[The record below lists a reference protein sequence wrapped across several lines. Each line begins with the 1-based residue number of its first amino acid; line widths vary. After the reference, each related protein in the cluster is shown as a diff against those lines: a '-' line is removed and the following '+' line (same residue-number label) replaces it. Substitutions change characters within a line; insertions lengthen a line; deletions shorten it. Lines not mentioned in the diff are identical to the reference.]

1 MKNPERSGAAK
12 RPAHPTSTSSSNVKR
27 KRQPEAVPLSRYVMR
42 AIRSTAIAFM
52 APTIVAPLLPASL
65 KPLRLVAGGLLYAD
79 QQQQPSD
86 MRFNPPP
93 GRPGQCAGMLL
104 GLAPF
109 IPAFALQARL
119 TETWCARQDSIGTR
133 MAAASQHAWAGF
145 CGHFP
150 RRVAEVAVR
159 YPVNFVLARCV
170 AQVAAAIVG
179 SSLSAGYHRARGR
192 KLVARKLPAVKPRL
206 QERMAARPEVYAV
219 GGLLFLVPALL
230 DTRIGLAML
239 QKVGVPRA
247 AIGPVITS
255 SVVWAA
261 LSTAMVPAARKS

>member
-1 MKNPERSGAAK
+1 MKNTERSGAAQ
-12 RPAHPTSTSSSNVKR
+12 RPTHPATGRVQRR
-27 KRQPEAVPLSRYVMR
+27 KQPEAVPTIRYVMH

-52 APTIVAPLLPASL
+52 APAIVAPLLPASL

-93 GRPGQCAGMLL
+93 GRRGQCAGMLL

-109 IPAFALQARL
+109 IPAFALQAHL
-119 TETWCARQDSIGTR
+119 TETWCARPGSIGTR
-133 MAAASQHAWAGF
+133 MAAASQHAWSSFWGQ
-145 CGHFP
+145 FP
-150 RRVAEVAVR
+150 KRVAEVAVR

-170 AQVAAAIVG
+170 AQVASAIVG
-179 SSLSAGYHRARGR
+179 SGLSVGYHRARGR
-192 KLVARKLPAVKPRL
+192 KLVARKLPPVKPRL
-206 QERMAARPEVYAV
+206 RQRMAARPEVYAT

-239 QKVGVPRA
+239 QKAGVPRA
-247 AIGPVITS
+247 SIGTVITS
-255 SVVWAA
+255 SVVGAA
-261 LSTAMVPAARKS
+261 LTTAMVPIERRS